1 MLIDSERIKQ
11 TKEQIE
17 VMQAFIDGK
26 EIEFKPDLYK
36 GTWKAST
43 TPTWDF
49 SKYKYRIKTQEPVY
63 KYPIYKKSKEYGTV
77 VKFTG
82 LCSGEYINKN
92 SSFNVGHYNNN
103 LIEHTDDTFWEDYI
117 PEPEFMYPIYK
128 RLKHSPETV
137 VEFHSIN
144 SGIYISTFEDS
155 NCRPGDITSNMAKH
169 TDSAWEDYTV
179 SVDAKKIPLSLD
191 TIELFEVIKFSDGKY
206 FIKASLVSQ
215 NTIDSDNNLMK
226 TGRSFLINQSTK
238 QVLKVNN
245 N

>member
-26 EIEFKPDLYK
+26 EIEFKKRFQNDHYRTANTPD
-36 GTWKAST
+36 
-43 TPTWDF
+43 WDF
-49 SKYKYRIKTQEPVY
+49 VNYAYRIKPQEPVY

-155 NCRPGDITSNMAKH
+155 IYKPGDVANSMAPH

-179 SVDAKKIPLSLD
+179 SVDAEKILLSLD

>member
-1 MLIDSERIKQ
+1 MLIDSEKIKQ

-49 SKYKYRIKTQEPVY
+49 VNYAYRIKPQ
-63 KYPIYKKSKEYGTV
+63 
-77 VKFTG
+77 
-82 LCSGEYINKN
+82 
-92 SSFNVGHYNNN
+92 
-103 LIEHTDDTFWEDYI
+103 
-117 PEPEFMYPIYK
+117 EPEFVYPIYK
-128 RLKHSPETV
+128 RLKHSTETV

-155 NCRPGDITSNMAKH
+155 IYKPGDIANSMAPH

-179 SVDAKKIPLSLD
+179 SVDAKKIQLSID

-215 NTIDSDNNLMK
+215 NTIDSNNNLMK
-226 TGRSFLINQSTK
+226 TGRSFLINPLTNQL
-238 QVLKVNN
+238 LKVNN